1 MTIFRLDRFLTL
13 YFFHPLFRKKEPA
26 DEKMIPILMYH
37 SISGDKETA
46 HPYYHINTSP
56 AVFAEAGCRKTEVGE
71 DCGEPRC
78 GPQVGE
84 QGQHQTHRHRS
95 CRLDGGGE
103 DRLRHRPRGTQ
114 ENHPGPAENQ
124 TGNPGLREWVIGDRS

>member
-1 MTIFRLDRFLTL
+1 
-13 YFFHPLFRKKEPA
+13 
-26 DEKMIPILMYH
+26 MYH

-103 DRLRHRPRGTQ
+103 DGLRHSPDGPQ
-114 ENHPGPAENQ
+114 ENHLGPAEEVVRVS
-124 TGNPGLREWVIGDRS
+124 TGQNFLMLVNYMNNYGYI